1 MWTVSTTDKRS
12 ITERIKT
19 VADKKKNTCEKN
31 CRLGKVGGQAVLEG
45 VMMKSGDRYALSV
58 RTEDGIKTEID
69 SHVSLRKK
77 YKILNLPLVRGVV
90 NMAESFSLSFKTLS
104 RSAEMTGLEDM
115 EPESKFERWLTDKL
129 GDKLMGVLMGIA
141 GVLGVVVAMFLF
153 MYLPAAIASLFD
165 GIIKATWAK
174 AIIEGVIKI
183 AIFVGYMVAVSFM
196 PDIKRTFE
204 YHGAEHKSIAC
215 YESDMEL
222 TPENAAKC
230 TRLHP
235 RCGTSFI
242 FVVLIIS
249 IVIFMFPIFPWENKL
264 LRVLC
269 KLVMLPL
276 IAGLSFEFI
285 MYAGKHDNILTKIL
299 SAPGLAMQKITTR
312 EPTLEQLEV
321 AIKSLKMA
329 LPDEFPEVADE
340 LAAIEAEKVAEA
352 EKKDEPEESAE

>member
-1 MWTVSTTDKRS
+1 M
-12 ITERIKT
+12 
-19 VADKKKNTCEKN
+19 ADKKKNVCENN

-58 RTEDGIKTEID
+58 RTDDGIKTELD
-69 SHVSLRKK
+69 SAVSIRKK
-77 YKILNLPLVRGVV
+77 YKILNIPIVRGVV

-104 RSAEMTGLEDM
+104 KSAEMVGIEDG
-115 EPESKFERWLTDKL
+115 EPESKFERWLTEKL
-129 GDKLMGVLMGIA
+129 GDKLMNIIVGIA
-141 GVLGVVVAMFLF
+141 GVLGVVLAMFLF
-153 MYLPAAIASLFD
+153 MYLPSLITSLFD
-165 GIIKATWAK
+165 GIIPENWGWLKT
-174 AIIEGVIKI
+174 IIEGVVKI

-215 YESDMEL
+215 YESGMEL

-249 IVIFMFPIFPWENKL
+249 ILIFMLPIFPWDNKL
-264 LRVLC
+264 LRV
-269 KLVMLPL
+269 LPL

-285 MYAGKHDNILTKIL
+285 MYAGKHDNFLTKIL
-299 SAPGLAMQKITTR
+299 SAPGLGMQKITTR

-321 AIKSLKMA
+321 AIKSLKAA
-329 LPDEFPEVADE
+329 LPDEFPEIAEE
-340 LAAIEAEKVAEA
+340 LAAAEEEAEIAAET
-352 EKKDEPEESAE
+352 EENEESAE

>member
-1 MWTVSTTDKRS
+1 M
-12 ITERIKT
+12 
-19 VADKKKNTCEKN
+19 ADKKKNVCENN

-58 RTEDGIKTEID
+58 RTDDGIKTELD
-69 SHVSLRKK
+69 SAVSIRKK
-77 YKILNLPLVRGVV
+77 YKILNIPIVRGVV

-104 RSAEMTGLEDM
+104 KSAEMVGIEDG
-115 EPESKFERWLTDKL
+115 EPESKFERWLTEKL
-129 GDKLMGVLMGIA
+129 GDKLMNIIVGIA
-141 GVLGVVVAMFLF
+141 GVLGVVLAMFLF
-153 MYLPAAIASLFD
+153 MYLPSLITSLFD
-165 GIIKATWAK
+165 GIIPENWGWLKT
-174 AIIEGVIKI
+174 IIEGVVKI

-215 YESDMEL
+215 YESGMEL

-249 IVIFMFPIFPWENKL
+249 ILIFMLPIFPWENKL

-269 KLVMLPL
+269 KLIMLPL

-285 MYAGKHDNILTKIL
+285 MYAGKHDNFLTKIL
-299 SAPGLAMQKITTR
+299 SAPGLGMQKITTR

-321 AIKSLKMA
+321 AIKSLKAA
-329 LPDEFPEVADE
+329 LPDEFPEIAEE
-340 LAAIEAEKVAEA
+340 LAAAEEEAEIAAET
-352 EKKDEPEESAE
+352 EENEESAE